1 MSTVNELLVEIKKG
15 CPEQTIE
22 IDKLISNIDKTTL
35 SKTLHKKEK
44 SDSKNKKKL
53 KTVKK
58 SDSKIK
64 DIKLFLKDKSN
75 LNKTIEYNQVNPK
88 LKTSKAYQ
96 RYENYKSA
104 TIISD
109 VIKLGGSFNDMVND
123 YNKRLLKIIDNK
135 SSTKSSAESS
145 TKPSEHGIPFSS
157 IEGCGHIDFTDDNL
171 ELIKK
176 DSFIK
181 RSKHFTEITTDD
193 DGNCGY
199 HSIIQGLIESYYILG
214 GRTNDNLKQF
224 IKNIKE
230 KLNLDP
236 KQIIS
241 ANRKNNKITIPR
253 QVVNHF
259 RRFIL
264 DVPAPDKIM
273 PDGTPIHIIERENEV
288 PTYIWDPKNEKY
300 TKKKLKA
307 DFIKENQNKN
317 KRIVNSIKGGIKDT
331 GTITSSYW
339 LREEVIN
346 SIVSIF
352 DITIY
357 SFMNYIDD
365 LYEVDRFI
373 NTPDFKGKQSEGH
386 EEKFG
391 KGHVIFMVNNG
402 THFTYL
408 KTDIQGY
415 NNNIL
420 KCLGLYGKDSSSSS
434 SPSNEDI
441 NKLMDMFNIT
451 KKDAEDLLDQAD
463 GDIKKAA
470 NMKLQQSKTKAKTK
484 TKTKSKTKT
493 NSSSTASSNYFKP
506 VSSMISSSGS
516 VLTKE
521 ELDNIDYLKNPKLY
535 EQELYKIIRKQMPNS
550 TEPEIKKKFDDQIKE
565 IKLKK

>member
-135 SSTKSSAESS
+135 SSTKSSS
-145 TKPSEHGIPFSS
+145 KPSEHGIPFSS

-181 RSKHFTEITTDD
+181 RSKHFTEITTEG

-214 GRTNDNLKQF
+214 GKSNDNLKQF

-241 ANRKNNKITIPR
+241 DNRKKNKITIPR

-264 DVPAPDKIM
+264 DVPAPGKIM
-273 PDGTPIHIIERENEV
+273 PNGNPIHIIEREDEV
-288 PTYIWDPKNEKY
+288 PTYIWDTKNEKY

-307 DFIKENQNKN
+307 EFIKENQNKN
-317 KRIVNSIKGGIKDT
+317 KSIVNSIKGGIKDT

-434 SPSNEDI
+434 SSNEDI
-441 NKLMDMFNIT
+441 DKLMDIFGIT
-451 KKDAEDLLDQAD
+451 KKDAKELLDQAG
-463 GDIKKAA
+463 GDLEKAT

-484 TKTKSKTKT
+484 TKSKPASKSS
-493 NSSSTASSNYFKP
+493 SSSTASSNYFKP

>member
-64 DIKLFLKDKSN
+64 DIKLFFKDKSN

-135 SSTKSSAESS
+135 SSTKSSS
-145 TKPSEHGIPFSS
+145 KPSEHGIPFSS

-181 RSKHFTEITTDD
+181 RSKHFTEITTEG

-214 GRTNDNLKQF
+214 GKSNDNLKQF

-241 ANRKNNKITIPR
+241 DNRKKNKITIPR

-273 PDGTPIHIIERENEV
+273 PDGNPIHIIEREDEV
-288 PTYIWDPKNEKY
+288 PTYIWDQKNEKY

-331 GTITSSYW
+331 GSITRSYW

-434 SPSNEDI
+434 SSNEDI
-441 NKLMDMFNIT
+441 DKLMDIFGIT
-451 KKDAEDLLDQAD
+451 KKDAKELLDQAG
-463 GDIKKAA
+463 GDLEKAT

-484 TKTKSKTKT
+484 TKSKPASKSS
-493 NSSSTASSNYFKP
+493 SSSTASSNYFKP

>member
-1 MSTVNELLVEIKKG
+1 
-15 CPEQTIE
+15 
-22 IDKLISNIDKTTL
+22 
-35 SKTLHKKEK
+35 
-44 SDSKNKKKL
+44 
-53 KTVKK
+53 
-58 SDSKIK
+58 
-64 DIKLFLKDKSN
+64 
-75 LNKTIEYNQVNPK
+75 
-88 LKTSKAYQ
+88 
-96 RYENYKSA
+96 
-104 TIISD
+104 
-109 VIKLGGSFNDMVND
+109 
-123 YNKRLLKIIDNK
+123 
-135 SSTKSSAESS
+135 
-145 TKPSEHGIPFSS
+145 
-157 IEGCGHIDFTDDNL
+157 
-171 ELIKK
+171 
-176 DSFIK
+176 
-181 RSKHFTEITTDD
+181 
-193 DGNCGY
+193 
-199 HSIIQGLIESYYILG
+199 
-214 GRTNDNLKQF
+214 
-224 IKNIKE
+224 
-230 KLNLDP
+230 
-236 KQIIS
+236 
-241 ANRKNNKITIPR
+241 
-253 QVVNHF
+253 
-259 RRFIL
+259 
-264 DVPAPDKIM
+264 M

-493 NSSSTASSNYFKP
+493 KTKSKTKTNSSSTASSNYFKP